1 MDENNVMLEN
11 EVSNEI
17 PTAAENGGSSLG
29 AIVLVAFGAGLVVVA
44 NAAIKL
50 VRKVRDKRKEKLEPA
65 NTVEFKEALAEKD
78 ETVNDP
84 E

>member
-1 MDENNVMLEN
+1 MDENNNVMLE

-29 AIVLVAFGAGLVVVA
+29 AIILVAFGAGLVVAA

-65 NTVEFKEALAEKD
+65 NMVEFKEATSD
-78 ETVNDP
+78 ETANDP